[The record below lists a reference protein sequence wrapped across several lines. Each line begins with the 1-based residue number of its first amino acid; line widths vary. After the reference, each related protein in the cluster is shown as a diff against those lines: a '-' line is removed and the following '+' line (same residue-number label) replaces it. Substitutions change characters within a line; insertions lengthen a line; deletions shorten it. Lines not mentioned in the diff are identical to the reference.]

1 VINNRNQ
8 LKKRHKQQ
16 VNMLKIKPRSD
27 FMKATASFAGAFLL
41 LIIWALFKGYA
52 SLFILLAAVPVSFYL
67 FRTDIV
73 HPEIHVHTDEQGSTS
88 VIEIEVLE
96 HPVLVQGS
104 FLRYAVNVKKQPV
117 TLEKRSVW
125 ALGHGKDRGRSSIRI
140 SAIDVEGVKRKL
152 WEGCPNET
160 SSPLFV

>member
-1 VINNRNQ
+1 
-8 LKKRHKQQ
+8 
-16 VNMLKIKPRSD
+16 MLKIKPRSD
-27 FMKATASFAGAFLL
+27 FVKATASFAGALLL
-41 LIIWALFKGYA
+41 LIIWALFKGYV

-73 HPEIHVHTDEQGSTS
+73 HPEIHVHTVEQGTTS

-104 FLRYAVNVKKQPV
+104 FLRYAVNVTKQPI

-125 ALGHGKDRGRSSIRI
+125 AVGHGKDRSRSNIRI
-140 SAIDVEGVKRKL
+140 SAIDVDGVKRKL

-160 SSPLFV
+160 SSPLFI